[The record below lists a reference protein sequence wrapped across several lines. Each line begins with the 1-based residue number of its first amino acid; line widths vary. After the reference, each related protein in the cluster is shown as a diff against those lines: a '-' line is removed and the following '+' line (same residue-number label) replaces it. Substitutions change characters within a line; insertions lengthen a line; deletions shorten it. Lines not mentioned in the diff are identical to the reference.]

1 MVADMQFN
9 RVRWYLK
16 RAVARVKLSRS
27 MRQMHG
33 SLLQHCSRFCINLT
47 TQNDDFTVIRAWQTI
62 VTQSIQAR
70 ASDIHV
76 EALEHKTVIRIRVDG
91 VLQTLQVPIAV
102 EHERIIAR
110 IKILARLDIAEQRI
124 PQDGRLSVGLNYS
137 RPDVDCRVS
146 ILPTL
151 HGEKAVLRLLPPP
164 STALDLSLLGL
175 HATQLVHLEDAVAQP
190 DGLILVTGPTGS
202 GKTRTLYSCLSQLN
216 TSGRNVCTIED
227 PIEIRLAGI
236 NQIAYH
242 PKAGLDFNSIIRA
255 LLRQDP
261 DVIMI
266 GEIRDAMTAELAM
279 QAAQT
284 GHLVLSTLHTRGAIA
299 SIHRLRSL
307 GIASDV
313 LRVCL
318 RCISSQRLARQ
329 ICSACITVGSRDDC
343 TQCGGTGLF
352 DRIGIHEVLPFTSTV
367 ANAFEDQANVA
378 DLTDQL
384 QNSGFQD
391 MRSAGMAHVDNHRIT
406 LAELNA
412 QLGSWH

>member
-1 MVADMQFN
+1 
-9 RVRWYLK
+9 
-16 RAVARVKLSRS
+16 
-27 MRQMHG
+27 MRG
-33 SLLQHCSRFCINLT
+33 LLLQHCSRYCINLT
-47 TQNDDFTVIRAWQTI
+47 TQNDDFTVIRAWQAI
-62 VTQSIQAR
+62 VTQAIQGR

-124 PQDGRLSVGLNYS
+124 PQDGRLSVGLNYT
-137 RPDVDCRVS
+137 RPDIDCRVS

-151 HGEKAVLRLLPPP
+151 YGEKAVLRLLPPP
-164 STALDLSLLGL
+164 TSALDLSLLGL
-175 HATQLVHLEDAVAQP
+175 HAAQLAHFADAIAQP

-202 GKTRTLYSCLSQLN
+202 GKTRTLYSCLNQLN

-227 PIEIRLAGI
+227 PIEIRLSGV

-242 PKAGLDFNSIIRA
+242 PKAGLDFNGIIRA

-261 DVIMI
+261 DVILI
-266 GEIRDAMTAELAM
+266 GEIRDAVTAELAM

-284 GHLVLSTLHTRGAIA
+284 GHLVLSTLHTRGALA
-299 SIHRLRSL
+299 SIQRLRSL
-307 GIASDV
+307 GVASDV
-313 LRVCL
+313 LRACL

-329 ICSACITVGSRDDC
+329 ICCACHAQESMDDC
-343 TQCGGTGLF
+343 SQCGGTGLF
-352 DRIGIHEVLPFTSTV
+352 DRIGIHEVLPFTSTI
-367 ANAFEDQANVA
+367 AAAFESNANSAELVRE
-378 DLTDQL
+378 LERC
-384 QNSGFQD
+384 GFRD
-391 MRSAGMAHVDNHRIT
+391 MRSAGMVHVDNHRIT

>member
-1 MVADMQFN
+1 
-9 RVRWYLK
+9 
-16 RAVARVKLSRS
+16 
-27 MRQMHG
+27 
-33 SLLQHCSRFCINLT
+33 LT
-47 TQNDDFTVIRAWQTI
+47 TQNDDFTVIRAWQAI
-62 VTQSIQAR
+62 VTQAIQSR

-76 EALEHKTVIRIRVDG
+76 EALEYKTIIRIRVDG
-91 VLQTLQVPIAV
+91 VLQTLQIPIAV

-124 PQDGRLSVGLNYS
+124 PQDGRLLVGLNYT
-137 RPDVDCRVS
+137 RPDIDCRVS

-151 HGEKAVLRLLPPP
+151 HGEKAVVRLLPPP
-164 STALDLSLLGL
+164 STALDLALLGL
-175 HATQLVHLEDAVAQP
+175 HASQLAHFADAIAQP

-202 GKTRTLYSCLSQLN
+202 GKTRTLYSCLNQLN

-227 PIEIRLAGI
+227 PIEIRLTGV

-242 PKAGLDFNSIIRA
+242 PKAGLDFNGIIRA

-261 DVIMI
+261 DVILI
-266 GEIRDAMTAELAM
+266 GEIRDAVTAELAM

-284 GHLVLSTLHTRGAIA
+284 GHLVLTTLHTRGALA
-299 SIHRLRSL
+299 SVQRLRSL

-313 LRVCL
+313 LRACL

-329 ICSACITVGSRDDC
+329 ICSVCHAKDSMDNCLLCS
-343 TQCGGTGLF
+343 GTGLF
-352 DRIGIHEVLPFTSTV
+352 DRIGIHEVFPFTSAIATV
-367 ANAFEDQANVA
+367 FENNANSAEFARQV
-378 DLTDQL
+378 Q
-384 QNSGFQD
+384 SYGFQD
-391 MRSAGMAHVDNHRIT
+391 MRSAGLVHVDNHRIT

>member
-1 MVADMQFN
+1 
-9 RVRWYLK
+9 
-16 RAVARVKLSRS
+16 
-27 MRQMHG
+27 MHG
-33 SLLQHCSRFCINLT
+33 LSPQHCSRYCINLT
-47 TQNDDFTVIRAWQTI
+47 TQHDDFTVIRVWQAI
-62 VTQSIQAR
+62 VTQALHAR

-91 VLQTLQVPIAV
+91 VLQTLQAPIAV

-124 PQDGRLSVGLNYS
+124 PQDGRLSVGLNYT
-137 RPDVDCRVS
+137 RPDIDCRVS

-151 HGEKAVLRLLPPP
+151 HGEKAVLRLLPPS
-164 STALDLSLLGL
+164 STALDLGLLGL
-175 HATQLVHLEDAVAQP
+175 HAPQLAHFTDAIAQP

-202 GKTRTLYSCLSQLN
+202 GKTRTLYSCLNQLN

-227 PIEIRLAGI
+227 PIEIRLAGV

-266 GEIRDAMTAELAM
+266 GEIRDAVTAELAM

-284 GHLVLSTLHTRGAIA
+284 GHLVLSTLHTRGALA
-299 SIHRLRSL
+299 SLQRLRSL

-313 LRVCL
+313 LRSCV
-318 RCISSQRLARQ
+318 RCISSQRLVRQ
-329 ICSACITVGSRDDC
+329 ICCACHAQESMDDC
-343 TQCGGTGLF
+343 SQCGGAGLF
-352 DRIGIHEVLPFTSTV
+352 DRIGIHEVLPFTSTI
-367 ANAFEDQANVA
+367 ANVFENNLTAA
-378 DLTDQL
+378 DLSYHVQK
-384 QNSGFQD
+384 NGFQD
-391 MRSAGMAHVDNHRIT
+391 MRSAGMLHVANQRIT

>member
-1 MVADMQFN
+1 
-9 RVRWYLK
+9 
-16 RAVARVKLSRS
+16 
-27 MRQMHG
+27 MHG
-33 SLLQHCSRFCINLT
+33 LLLQHCSRYCTNLT
-47 TQNDDFTVIRAWQTI
+47 TQNDDFTVIRAWQAI
-62 VTQSIQAR
+62 VTQAIQSR

-76 EALEHKTVIRIRVDG
+76 EALERKTVIRIRVDG
-91 VLQTLQVPIAV
+91 VLKALQIPLAV

-124 PQDGRLSVGLNYS
+124 PQDGRLSVGLNYA
-137 RPDVDCRVS
+137 RPDIDCRVS

-164 STALDLSLLGL
+164 STALALDLLGL
-175 HATQLVHLEDAVAQP
+175 HAQQLAHFIDAIAQP

-202 GKTRTLYSCLSQLN
+202 GKTRTLYSCLNQLN

-227 PIEIRLAGI
+227 PIEIRLAGV

-242 PKAGLDFNSIIRA
+242 PKAGLDFNGIIRA

-261 DVIMI
+261 DVILI
-266 GEIRDAMTAELAM
+266 GEIRDAVTAELAM

-284 GHLVLSTLHTRGAIA
+284 GHLVLSTLHTRGALA
-299 SIHRLRSL
+299 SIQRLRSL

-313 LRVCL
+313 LRACL
-318 RCISSQRLARQ
+318 RCISSQRLVRQ
-329 ICSACITVGSRDDC
+329 ICSRCHGQESMDSC
-343 TQCGGTGLF
+343 TLCSGTGLF
-352 DRIGIHEVLPFTSTV
+352 DRIGIHEVLPFTNTIASAV
-367 ANAFEDQANVA
+367 ERNINSAELARQAERC
-378 DLTDQL
+378 
-384 QNSGFQD
+384 GFQD
-391 MRSAGMAHVDNHRIT
+391 MRSAGMIHVDNRRIT